1 MNLEALMLEGS
12 SEILMLL
19 DVQSLQ
25 IVAAN
30 DAAHQQLGYEQPQL
44 VGRVIGDIECALS
57 DLFFW
62 EEVAASTTL
71 MEAQGSYQRRD
82 GSVFEIRKFVQR
94 AGDNQEFYQLRAR
107 PARKQRVEPEV
118 DVTGLHLT
126 ATLEATD
133 DGILLTDNDG
143 TILNMNHR
151 FSNLMALP
159 EHLLAER
166 DDHGIVAYIES
177 ILLKSPGISDTPT
190 ALSQAIDLKLDL
202 GGDTFEKL
210 HLADGRVVECMSH
223 PARDRHRTIG
233 RVFCYRDI
241 TERVQHEEYLQEARD
256 IAEQATIS
264 KGQFLANMS
273 HEIRTPMNAILGMLK
288 LMHAT
293 ELNERQ
299 FDYVNKAEGAAQS
312 LLGLLND
319 ILDFSKIEAGKLELD
334 PQAFSPERIFRELS
348 VIMALN
354 LGNKPVE
361 LLFDIDPT
369 IPKTLLGDA
378 MRLQQIL
385 INLAGNALKFTQSG
399 EVVVHMRALEHQGNA
414 TRLLIG
420 VRDSGIG
427 IAPENQAKIFSDFS
441 QAEASTTRRYGGTGL
456 GLSICKRLVE
466 LMGGK
471 LAVESVL
478 GKGSDFYFE
487 ITLPHAEATT
497 HSTHSAH
504 SELPAPEPETAQES
518 MDVLVVD
525 DNAVARELLQSMM
538 RSLGWKVDAAAGG
551 LEAIDR
557 VQARARHQQ
566 SAYQV
571 IFVDWEMPGLDGWET
586 MAELRQLGDAFGKPI
601 CIMLTVHNRQALT
614 QRTPH
619 EQASLNAFMVKPVT
633 AAMIREVVSEARA
646 GRSGFRRKDRVASK
660 AGRRLIGMRLLV
672 VEDNLVN
679 QQVAREL
686 LVAEGAEVELADN
699 GLAAVSALTQARNV
713 APFHVILM
721 DVQMPVMDGFTAT
734 RVIRK
739 DLGMDKIPII
749 AMTANA
755 MASDREDCLEAGM
768 TDHIGKPFDLNYL
781 VNMLLQKSD
790 FKPAAS
796 PDAPAPATP
805 SGHELPAAPMVKST
819 LAEDGAL
826 AVDLETALSHL
837 DGLTDLYVDLAKQ
850 FIEELE
856 SVVAEYDRAL
866 SASLFAEAARQ
877 MHTLKGTAATLG
889 VMPLSLLAHDLEKIC
904 KAATQP
910 ADALSR
916 EPELAA
922 MVSASIAAL
931 RAAIEQLEA

>member
-1 MNLEALMLEGS
+1 MNKDALMLEGS

-19 DVQSLQ
+19 DVQSLK
-25 IVAAN
+25 IVSAN
-30 DAAHQQLGYEQPQL
+30 TAAHKQLGYEPAQL
-44 VGRVIGDIECALS
+44 VGMHIGDLECALS

-62 EEVAASTTL
+62 EEVAASSTL

-94 AGDNQEFYQLRAR
+94 VGVNQEYYQLRAR
-107 PARKQRVEPEV
+107 PARKQRVEADV

-143 TILNMNHR
+143 AILNMNHR
-151 FSNLMALP
+151 LSNLMALP

-177 ILLKSPGISDTPT
+177 ILLKSPGVSDTPT

-210 HLADGRVVECMSH
+210 HLADGRVVECVSH
-223 PARDRHRTIG
+223 PARDRQRTIG

-256 IAEQATIS
+256 IAEQATLS

-293 ELNERQ
+293 DLNARQ
-299 FDYVNKAEGAAQS
+299 FDYVHKAEGAAQS

-334 PQAFSPERIFRELS
+334 PQPFSPERILRELS
-348 VIMALN
+348 VILALN

-361 LLFDIDPT
+361 LLYDIDPT
-369 IPKTLLGDA
+369 IPRALLGDA
-378 MRLQQIL
+378 MRLQQVL
-385 INLAGNALKFTQSG
+385 INLGGNALKFTQSG
-399 EVVVHMRALEHQGNA
+399 EVVVHMRALEHQAHA

-420 VRDSGIG
+420 VRDTGIG

-471 LAVESVL
+471 LAVASAL
-478 GKGSDFYFE
+478 GQGSDFHFE
-487 ITLPHAEATT
+487 ITLPHAEAPTPT
-497 HSTHSAH
+497 A
-504 SELPAPEPETAQES
+504 LAVPEPEPVVLN
-518 MDVLVVD
+518 VLVVD
-525 DNAVARELLQSMM
+525 DNAKSRELLQSMM
-538 RSLGWKVDAAAGG
+538 RSLGWSVDAVAGG
-551 LEAIDR
+551 QAAIDR
-557 VQARARHQQ
+557 VQARARNHE

-571 IFVDWEMPGLDGWET
+571 IFVDCEMPGLDGWET
-586 MAELRQLGDAFGKPI
+586 MAQLRQLGTAFGKPI
-601 CIMLTVHNRQALT
+601 CIMMTVHNRQALT
-614 QRTPH
+614 HRTPQ
-619 EQASLNAFMVKPVT
+619 EQAALNAVLVKPVT

-646 GRSGFRRKDRVASK
+646 GRDTLRRKDRVPTK
-660 AGRRLIGMRLLV
+660 TGLRLKGMRLLV

-699 GLAAVSALTQARNV
+699 GLAAVSALTQARHA

-739 DLGMDKIPII
+739 DLGMDTIPII

-781 VNMLLQKSD
+781 VNLLLQKSSFQPVQTAD
-790 FKPAAS
+790 AA
-796 PDAPAPATP
+796 ALLPAT
-805 SGHELPAAPMVKST
+805 PMVKST
-819 LAEDGAL
+819 
-826 AVDLETALSHL
+826 AVKVGVVEVDIEKALSHL
-837 DGLTDLYVDLAKQ
+837 EGLTDLYIDLAKQ

-856 SVVAEYDRAL
+856 GVVAEYDRML
-866 SASLFAEAARQ
+866 SASLLPEVVRQ

-889 VMPLSLLAHDLEKIC
+889 VMPLSYLALDIEKLC
-904 KAATQP
+904 KASTDT
-910 ADALSR
+910 ADALAR
-916 EPELAA
+916 KPELTA
-922 MVSASIAAL
+922 MADASIVAL
-931 RAAIEQLEA
+931 RAAIVKLEV

>member
-1 MNLEALMLEGS
+1 MSMEALMLEGS

-30 DAAHQQLGYEQPQL
+30 DSAHQQLGYERPQL
-44 VGRVIGDIECALS
+44 IGMHIGDIECALS

-82 GSVFEIRKFVQR
+82 GSVFEIRKFVR
-94 AGDNQEFYQLRAR
+94 RMGDNQQFYQLRAR
-107 PARKQRVEPEV
+107 PARKQRVESEV

-159 EHLLAER
+159 ENLLAER

-177 ILLKSPGISDTPT
+177 ILLKSPGVSDTPS

-210 HLADGRVVECMSH
+210 HLADGRVVECVSH

-334 PQAFSPERIFRELS
+334 PQAFSPERILRELS
-348 VIMALN
+348 VILALN

-369 IPKTLLGDA
+369 LPKSLMGDA

-385 INLAGNALKFTQSG
+385 INLGGNALKFTQNG
-399 EVVVHMRALEHQGNA
+399 EVVVHMRALEHQTNA

-478 GKGSDFYFE
+478 GKGSNFYFE

-497 HSTHSAH
+497 NSA
-504 SELPAPEPETAQES
+504 LPAPEPEAAPKP

-525 DNAVARELLQSMM
+525 DNAVARGLLQSMM
-538 RSLGWKVDAAAGG
+538 HSLGWKVDAVAGG
-551 LEAIDR
+551 LEAVDW
-557 VQARARHQQ
+557 VKARASNQEG
-566 SAYQV
+566 AYDA
-571 IFVDWEMPGLDGWET
+571 IFVDWEMPGMDGWET
-586 MAELRQLGDAFGKPI
+586 MAQLRQLGDAFGKPV
-601 CIMLTVHNRQALT
+601 CIMLTVHNRQSLT
-614 QRTPH
+614 QRTPQ
-619 EQASLNAFMVKPVT
+619 EQATLNAFLVKPVT
-633 AAMIREVVSEARA
+633 TAMIREVVSEARA
-646 GRSGFRRKDRVASK
+646 GRSAFRRKDRVAIK
-660 AGRRLIGMRLLV
+660 AGRRLNGMRLLV

-699 GLAAVSALTQARNV
+699 GLAAVSALTQSRNGD
-713 APFHVILM
+713 PFHVILM

-739 DLGMDKIPII
+739 ELGMDKIPII

-781 VNMLLQKSD
+781 VNLLLQKSG
-790 FKPAAS
+790 FQPTPS

-805 SGHELPAAPMVKST
+805 SGQDLPAAPIVKS
-819 LAEDGAL
+819 AVAIDGAV

-856 SVVAEYDRAL
+856 SVVAEYVRAL
-866 SASLFAEAARQ
+866 SASLISEAARQ

-889 VMPLSLLAHDLEKIC
+889 VMPLSLLALELEKLC
-904 KAATQP
+904 KSSTQSV
-910 ADALSR
+910 DALAR
-916 EPELAA
+916 EPQLAA
-922 MVSASIAAL
+922 MVNASIVAL
-931 RAAIEQLEA
+931 RAAIEKLET

>member
-1 MNLEALMLEGS
+1 
-12 SEILMLL
+12 
-19 DVQSLQ
+19 
-25 IVAAN
+25 
-30 DAAHQQLGYEQPQL
+30 
-44 VGRVIGDIECALS
+44 
-57 DLFFW
+57 
-62 EEVAASTTL
+62 
-71 MEAQGSYQRRD
+71 
-82 GSVFEIRKFVQR
+82 
-94 AGDNQEFYQLRAR
+94 
-107 PARKQRVEPEV
+107 
-118 DVTGLHLT
+118 
-126 ATLEATD
+126 
-133 DGILLTDNDG
+133 
-143 TILNMNHR
+143 
-151 FSNLMALP
+151 MALP

-177 ILLKSPGISDTPT
+177 ILLKSPGVSDTPT

-210 HLADGRVVECMSH
+210 HLADGRVVECVSH
-223 PARDRHRTIG
+223 PARDRQRTIG

-256 IAEQATIS
+256 IAEQATLS

-293 ELNERQ
+293 DLNARQ
-299 FDYVNKAEGAAQS
+299 FDYVHKAEGAAQS

-334 PQAFSPERIFRELS
+334 PQPFSPERILRELS
-348 VIMALN
+348 VILALN

-361 LLFDIDPT
+361 LLYDIDPT
-369 IPKTLLGDA
+369 IPRALLGDA
-378 MRLQQIL
+378 MRLQQVL
-385 INLAGNALKFTQSG
+385 INLGGNALKFTQSG
-399 EVVVHMRALEHQGNA
+399 EVVVHMRALEHQAHA

-420 VRDSGIG
+420 VRDTGIG

-471 LAVESVL
+471 LAVASAL
-478 GKGSDFYFE
+478 GQGSDFHFE
-487 ITLPHAEATT
+487 ITLPHAEAPTPT
-497 HSTHSAH
+497 A
-504 SELPAPEPETAQES
+504 LAVPEPEPVVLN
-518 MDVLVVD
+518 VLVVD
-525 DNAVARELLQSMM
+525 DNAKSRELLQSMM
-538 RSLGWKVDAAAGG
+538 RSLGWSVDAVAGG
-551 LEAIDR
+551 QAAIDR
-557 VQARARHQQ
+557 VQARARNHE

-571 IFVDWEMPGLDGWET
+571 IFVDCEMPGLDGWET
-586 MAELRQLGDAFGKPI
+586 MAQLRQLGTAFGKPI
-601 CIMLTVHNRQALT
+601 CIMMTVHNRQALT
-614 QRTPH
+614 HRTPQ
-619 EQASLNAFMVKPVT
+619 EQAALNAVLVKPVT

-646 GRSGFRRKDRVASK
+646 GRDTLRRKDRVPTK
-660 AGRRLIGMRLLV
+660 TGLRLKGMRLLV

-699 GLAAVSALTQARNV
+699 GLAAVSALTQARHA

-739 DLGMDKIPII
+739 DLGMDTIPII

-781 VNMLLQKSD
+781 VNLLLQKSSFQPVQTAD
-790 FKPAAS
+790 AA
-796 PDAPAPATP
+796 ALLPAT
-805 SGHELPAAPMVKST
+805 PMVKST
-819 LAEDGAL
+819 
-826 AVDLETALSHL
+826 AVKVGVVEVDIEKALSHL
-837 DGLTDLYVDLAKQ
+837 EGLTDLYIDLAKQ

-856 SVVAEYDRAL
+856 GVVAEYDRML
-866 SASLFAEAARQ
+866 SASLLPEVVRQ

-889 VMPLSLLAHDLEKIC
+889 VMPLSYLALDIEKLC
-904 KAATQP
+904 KASTDT
-910 ADALSR
+910 ADALAR
-916 EPELAA
+916 KPELTA
-922 MVSASIAAL
+922 MADASIVAL
-931 RAAIEQLEA
+931 RAAIVKLEA